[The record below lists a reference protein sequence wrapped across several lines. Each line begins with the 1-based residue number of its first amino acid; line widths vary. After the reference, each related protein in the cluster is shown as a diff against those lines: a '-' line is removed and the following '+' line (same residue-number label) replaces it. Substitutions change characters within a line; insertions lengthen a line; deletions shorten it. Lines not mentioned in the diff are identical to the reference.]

1 MCAANTLP
9 AEKKE
14 ELAESAV
21 QMKGDISSCL
31 ASPPFLLVLHRVQ
44 DVQEAEKMDEG
55 SFILTDSKGTENEL
69 LAAGYLQVASIEV
82 LGLSLFRKVRLF
94 THSYLW
100 TEILKF

>member
-14 ELAESAV
+14 ELADSAI

-31 ASPPFLLVLHRVQ
+31 ASPPFLLVLHQVQ
-44 DVQEAEKMDEG
+44 DVQEADKMDEG
-55 SFILTDSKGTENEL
+55 AFILTDSRETENEL
-69 LAAGYLQVASIEV
+69 KRAGLYVQVASIEV

-94 THSYLW
+94 SW
-100 TEILKF
+100 